1 MPEVKIV
8 KNIASFRR
16 EEVGPL
22 ASTEPNVNL
31 LAPEEVRSRAKF
43 LPKAKEERTETDR
56 KRERRNK
63 KKKQKVLKKIEEKK
77 SLKNKDEPKKKIAKI
92 KN

>member
-22 ASTEPNVNL
+22 AAVEPNVNL
-31 LAPEEVRSRAKF
+31 LAPEEVRKRAKF
-43 LPKAKEERTETDR
+43 IPKSKDERTETDR

-63 KKKQKVLKKIEEKK
+63 KKKQKVMAKLEKK
-77 SLKNKDEPKKKIAKI
+77 KEKNLNAEKQKKVSLKS
-92 KN
+92 

>member
-8 KNIASFRR
+8 KNVSSFRR

-22 ASTEPNVNL
+22 ASADPNVQL
-31 LAPEEVRSRAKF
+31 LAPEEVRKRAKT
-43 LPKAKEERTETDR
+43 LPKAKDERDETDR

-63 KKKQKVLKKIEEKK
+63 KKKQK
-77 SLKNKDEPKKKIAKI
+77 
-92 KN
+92 